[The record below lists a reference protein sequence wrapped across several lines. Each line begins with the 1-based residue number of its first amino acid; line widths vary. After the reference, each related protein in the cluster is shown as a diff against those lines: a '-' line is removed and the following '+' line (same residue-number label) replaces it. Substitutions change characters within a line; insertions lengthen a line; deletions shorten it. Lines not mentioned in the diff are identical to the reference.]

1 MIGPWPEAGPLRY
14 DGASTTRTVRA
25 RQANRPPLV
34 TRPAPLPLIQ
44 VLRALAALMVA
55 AGHAQFEVAGLA
67 ARAGLPFVPAAWLPW
82 PAGVDVFFVISGFI
96 IVHASA
102 PLHERA
108 KSRHVFLAHR
118 IARVVPLYW
127 LATTLVLAL
136 AWARPGL
143 LGSGAEGPGYIAAS
157 YLFWPMARADGAVQP
172 LYSLGWTLND
182 EMAFYVLFALVL
194 PLGRRGAVLGVL
206 ALLAGLVLA
215 GQRLQ
220 HLPVPLAFWSD
231 PIVLEFACGAG
242 LALARQEG
250 LRLPGPV
257 RLALAVAGLAL
268 LSLSGEAPALPRCL
282 AWGGP
287 ALLLVAAAAL
297 GPAGE
302 AGRRLRPAIL
312 LGDASYALYLAHP
325 FVVRG
330 VRLGAEATGLAAS
343 IGPGGWAVLMLVLA
357 SLAAILLHRTVERP
371 LTAPREPCS
380 NRHAHRDRP

>member
-1 MIGPWPEAGPLRY
+1 M
-14 DGASTTRTVRA
+14 
-25 RQANRPPLV
+25 

-44 VLRALAALMVA
+44 ALRALAALMVA

-67 ARAGLPFVPAAWLPW
+67 ARAGLSFVPAAWLPW

-102 PLHERA
+102 PLHGRA
-108 KSRHVFLAHR
+108 RPRRIFLAHR

-136 AWARPGL
+136 AFARPGL
-143 LGSGAEGPGYIAAS
+143 LGAGTEGPGYLVAS
-157 YLFWPMARADGAVQP
+157 YLFWPMARTDGAVQP
-172 LYSLGWTLND
+172 LYSLGWTLNY
-182 EMAFYVLFALVL
+182 EMAFYALFALAL

-206 ALLAGLVLA
+206 ALLAGLVLS
-215 GQRLQ
+215 GQLPGPW
-220 HLPVPLAFWSD
+220 PVPLAFWSD
-231 PIVLEFACGAG
+231 PIVVEFACGAG

-250 LRLPGPV
+250 LRLPGPA

-268 LSLSGEAPALPRCL
+268 LSLAGEAPALPRCL

-287 ALLLVAAAAL
+287 ALLLVAAVAL
-297 GPAGE
+297 GPAGG
-302 AGRRLRPAIL
+302 AGRRLRPAIV

-330 VRLGAEATGLAAS
+330 VRIAAEATGLAALT
-343 IGPGGWAVLMLVLA
+343 GPGILAVLMLVLA

-371 LTAPREPCS
+371 LTRAARAVLEPARTPRPAV
-380 NRHAHRDRP
+380 N